1 MIEDE
6 IYKTSTQFRIWT
18 YTKESLKSL
27 RANTN
32 AAACERL
39 RAAQNRAREAPR
51 SATPSTSGN
60 LTPNPSD
67 GDSKVEAALGKD
79 VDCLSAEEELMFVR
93 YYCEQAL
100 ELGDN
105 YKPALPT
112 MVRATAI
119 QYLRRFYLS
128 NSVMTYHPKTI
139 MPCALFL
146 ATKTDNYY
154 LSLNEFAK
162 AVPKIDKPADVIAPE
177 YTLTQSL
184 RYTFDVRHPF
194 RGLEGGIMELQ
205 AIAQGEGQPGP
216 FITGQTSESM
226 KQAINNIEPLPGFDK
241 GSPSSR
247 ISAAHGKARDLLKT
261 AAQMTD
267 AYFHYT
273 PSQIW
278 LAALMVADKPLAQ
291 FYLDTKIGPGVI
303 TVPADSQNPLDMIRT
318 KLMTTLSDCASLLES
333 YTPSA
338 SNPETIG
345 TLRAIAKKVYQCQM
359 IEKLDPAAPGSGQK
373 RSTGSLPGAE
383 GASESELERAAK
395 KRRLERE
402 RRDQESKDIFGGELV
417 AQRKKS
423 G

>member
-6 IYKTSTQFRIWT
+6 IYKTSTQFRIWS

-27 RANTN
+27 RENTN

-100 ELGDN
+100 ELGNN

-112 MVRATAI
+112 MVRV
-119 QYLRRFYLS
+119 S
-128 NSVMTYHPKTI
+128 
-139 MPCALFL
+139 
-146 ATKTDNYY
+146 
-154 LSLNEFAK
+154 
-162 AVPKIDKPADVIAPE
+162 VPKLDKPADVIAPE
-177 YTLTQSL
+177 YILTQGL

-216 FITGQTSESM
+216 LITGQTPASM
-226 KQAINNIEPLPGFDK
+226 KQAIDNIEPLPGVDK
-241 GSPSSR
+241 LSPSSR

-267 AYFHYT
+267 AYFFYP

-278 LAALMVADKPLAQ
+278 LAALFVADKPLAQ
-291 FYLDTKIGPGVI
+291 FYLDTKIGSGVN
-303 TVPADSQNPLDMIRT
+303 TAEADSQNPLEMIRT
-318 KLMTTLSDCASLLES
+318 KLMATLSDCASLLAS
-333 YTPSA
+333 YAPVA
-338 SNPETIG
+338 SNPG
-345 TLRAIAKKVYQCQM
+345 TMKDLIAIAKKVYQCQM
-359 IEKLDPAAPGSGQK
+359 VEKLDPAPPGSGQK
-373 RSTGSLPGAE
+373 RSSGSLPGAE

-402 RRDQESKDIFGGELV
+402 RREQESKDIFGGELP
-417 AQRKKS
+417 S
-423 G
+423 GSAEKGWLK

>member
-6 IYKTSTQFRIWT
+6 IYKTSTQFRIWS

-27 RANTN
+27 RENTN

-100 ELGDN
+100 ELGNN

-119 QYLRRFYLS
+119 QYLWRFYLT
-128 NSVMTYHPKTI
+128 NSVITYHPKII

-146 ATKTDNYY
+146 AIKTDNYY
-154 LSLNEFAK
+154 ISLNEFRK
-162 AVPKIDKPADVIAPE
+162 
-177 YTLTQSL
+177 SGL

-216 FITGQTSESM
+216 LITGQTPASM
-226 KQAINNIEPLPGFDK
+226 KQAIDNIEPLPGVDK
-241 GSPSSR
+241 LSPSSR

-267 AYFHYT
+267 AYFFYP

-278 LAALMVADKPLAQ
+278 LAALFVADKPLAQ
-291 FYLDTKIGPGVI
+291 FYLDTKIGSGVN
-303 TVPADSQNPLDMIRT
+303 TAEADSQNPLEMIRT
-318 KLMTTLSDCASLLES
+318 KLMATLSDCASLLES
-333 YTPSA
+333 YAPVA
-338 SNPETIG
+338 SNPG
-345 TLRAIAKKVYQCQM
+345 TMKDLIAIAKKVYQCQM
-359 IEKLDPAAPGSGQK
+359 VEKLDPAPPGSGQK
-373 RSTGSLPGAE
+373 RSSGSLPGAE

-402 RRDQESKDIFGGELV
+402 RREQESKDIFGGELPGGS
-417 AQRKKS
+417 AEKGWLK
-423 G
+423 

>member
-6 IYKTSTQFRIWT
+6 IYKTSTQFRLWS
-18 YTKESLKSL
+18 YTNESLRSL

-32 AAACERL
+32 AVACERL
-39 RAAQNRAREAPR
+39 RAAQHRAREAPR

-67 GDSKVEAALGKD
+67 NEAKVEAALGKD

-105 YKPALPT
+105 YKPPLPT

-119 QYLRRFYLS
+119 QYLRRFYLT

-154 LSLNEFAK
+154 LSLDDFAK
-162 AVPKIDKPADVIAPE
+162 AVPKIEKPGDVIAPE
-177 YTLTQSL
+177 YTLTQGL

-205 AIAQGEGQPGP
+205 AIALGEGKPVPYLSGK
-216 FITGQTSESM
+216 QTPESM
-226 KQAINNIEPLPGFDK
+226 KQAIYSITPLSPSDK
-241 GSPSSR
+241 GSIASR
-247 ISAAHGKARDLLKT
+247 ISAAHGKAREILKT

-267 AYFHYT
+267 VYFFYT

-278 LAALMVADKPLAQ
+278 LSALMLADEPLAQ
-291 FYLDTKIGPGVI
+291 FYLDTKIGPA
-303 TVPADSQNPLDMIRT
+303 PSAADPSDQLGRIRT
-318 KLMTTLSDCASLLES
+318 KLKSTLSRCSEILGS
-333 YTPSA
+333 YSPLS
-338 SNPETIG
+338 SNPEMIKD
-345 TLRAIAKKVYQCQM
+345 LKRIAKKVYQCQM
-359 IEKLDPAAPGSGQK
+359 VEKLDPGALGSGQK
-373 RSTGSLPGAE
+373 RSDGT
-383 GASESELERAAK
+383 SESELERAAK

-402 RRDQESKDIFGGELV
+402 KREQEGRDIFGGELV
-417 AQRKKS
+417 AQRSKAGNK
-423 G
+423 

>member
-6 IYKTSTQFRIWT
+6 IYKTSTQFRIWSF
-18 YTKESLKSL
+18 TKESLKSL

-32 AAACERL
+32 AVACEHL
-39 RAAQNRAREAPR
+39 RAAQNRAREVPR

-67 GDSKVEAALGKD
+67 NEAKAEAALGKD
-79 VDCLSAEEELMFVR
+79 VECLTAEEELMFVS

-105 YKPALPT
+105 YKPPLPT

-119 QYLRRFYLS
+119 QYLRRFYLT

-162 AVPKIDKPADVIAPE
+162 SVPKIDRPADVIAPE
-177 YTLTQSL
+177 YTLTQAL

-205 AIAQGEGQPGP
+205 AIAQGEGRPGP
-216 FITGQTSESM
+216 LNTGQTPEIM
-226 KQAINNIEPLPGFDK
+226 KQAINSIEPIPGSDK
-241 GSPSSR
+241 GSISSR
-247 ISAAHGKARDLLKT
+247 ISLAHDNARDILKK

-267 AYFHYT
+267 AYFFYT

-278 LAALMVADKPLAQ
+278 LSALFIVDKPLAQ
-291 FYLDTKIGPGVI
+291 FYLDAKVGPDVRSGV
-303 TVPADSQNPLDMIRT
+303 VDSGNPLEMIRM
-318 KLMTTLSDCASLLES
+318 KLLTTLSDCVSLLES
-333 YTPSA
+333 YTPFSA
-338 SNPETIG
+338 NSENLKE
-345 TLRAIAKKVYQCQM
+345 LKAIAKKVYQCQM

-373 RSTGSLPGAE
+373 RSTGISGAE
-383 GASESELERAAK
+383 GASESELERVAK

-402 RRDQESKDIFGGELV
+402 RREKEGKDIFGGELV
-417 AQRKKS
+417 ARRKKA

>member
-6 IYKTSTQFRIWT
+6 IYKASTQFRIWSF
-18 YTKESLKSL
+18 TKESLHSL

-32 AAACERL
+32 AVASERL
-39 RAAQNRAREAPR
+39 RAVQHRAREAPR

-67 GDSKVEAALGKD
+67 NETKVEAVLGKD
-79 VDCLSAEEELMFVR
+79 IECLSAEEELMFVR

-105 YKPALPT
+105 YKPPLPT

-119 QYLRRFYLS
+119 QYLRRFYLT

-154 LSLNEFAK
+154 LSLREFAK
-162 AVPKIDKPADVIAPE
+162 AVPKIEKPEEVIAPE
-177 YTLTQSL
+177 YTLTQGL

-205 AIAQGEGQPGP
+205 AIALGEGKPAP
-216 FITGQTSESM
+216 YHAGQTSESM
-226 KQAINNIEPLPGFDK
+226 KQAIHSIAPLSSSDRV
-241 GSPSSR
+241 SISSR
-247 ISAAHGKARDLLKT
+247 ISAAHGKARELLKT

-267 AYFHYT
+267 AYFFYT

-278 LAALMVADKPLAQ
+278 LAALFVADKPLTQ
-291 FYLDTKIGPGVI
+291 FYLDTKLGPGAT
-303 TVPADSQNPLDMIRT
+303 TVDAGNPLEMIRT
-318 KLMTTLSDCASLLES
+318 KLMSTLSDCSMLLES
-333 YTPSA
+333 YSPLS
-338 SNPETIG
+338 SNPEMIKD
-345 TLRAIAKKVYQCQM
+345 LKRIAKKVYQCQM
-359 IEKLDPAAPGSGQK
+359 VEKLDPAAPGSGQK
-373 RSTGSLPGAE
+373 RSTGKLPGAE
-383 GASESELERAAK
+383 GTSESELERAAK

-402 RRDQESKDIFGGELV
+402 KREQESKDIFGGELV
-417 AQRKKS
+417 TQRSKTGEK
-423 G
+423 